1 MTIAV
6 RKWREKEVGSA
17 VRIWNQIVEEG
28 NAFPQTKFLS
38 YEEGKAFFAMQDYTG
53 IAYDTESGLIVGLYI
68 LHPNNVGRC
77 GHIANTSY
85 AVDRA
90 RRGQHIGRLLVEDS
104 ITQAR
109 ELGYG
114 LIELNAVVAT
124 NAAALK
130 LYRDIGFKPLGTIER
145 GFRMDDGHYE
155 AIVPHVYY
163 L

>member
-1 MTIAV
+1 MTVEV
-6 RKWREKEVGSA
+6 RKWKEKEVGSM
-17 VRIWNQIVEEG
+17 VRIWNQIVAEG
-28 NAFPQTKFLS
+28 NAFPQTNLLS
-38 YEEGKAFFAMQDYTG
+38 YEEGRAFFAKQDYTG
-53 IAYDTESGLIVGLYI
+53 IAADIESGAIVGLYI

-85 AVDRA
+85 AVDRE

-104 ITQAR
+104 IAQAR
-109 ELGYG
+109 DLGYG
-114 LIELNAVVAT
+114 LIQLNAVVAT
-124 NAAALK
+124 NQAALK

>member
-1 MTIAV
+1 MTVEV
-6 RKWREKEVGSA
+6 RKWKEKEVGSM
-17 VRIWNQIVEEG
+17 VRIWNQIVAEG
-28 NAFPQTKFLS
+28 NAFPQTNLLS
-38 YEEGKAFFAMQDYTG
+38 YEEGHDFFTKQDYTG
-53 IAYDTESGLIVGLYI
+53 IAVNIENGAIVGLYI

-85 AVDRA
+85 AVDREH
-90 RRGQHIGRLLVEDS
+90 RGQHIGRKLVEDS

-109 ELGYG
+109 DLGYG
-114 LIELNAVVAT
+114 IIQLNAVVAT
-124 NAAALK
+124 NRTALK
-130 LYRDIGFKPLGTIER
+130 LYQDIGFKPLGTIER